1 MAITLC
7 ILVNCY
13 NYTTIDY
20 IDQLLTALDDRRYR
34 IILSGVF
41 VMEPSLHQS
50 LPPELQI
57 MSFQLRLMKLIGLV
71 GPKGHIHRFFLAFGW
86 ATFVI
91 LFPKTVLG
99 FGSTRFDA
107 ITKGLAELLFEGN
120 LFIVIVALVLKLP
133 LFKRMVHLISYF
145 IRQGNFRECLFSK
158 FQLNDSQ
165 FP

>member
-1 MAITLC
+1 MTITLF

-13 NYTTIDY
+13 NYTTIDSWC
-20 IDQLLTALDDRRYR
+20 DQLLTALDDRRCR
-34 IILSGVF
+34 VILSGVF
-41 VMEPSLHQS
+41 AMEPSLHLS

-71 GPKGHIHRFFLAFGW
+71 GPKGRIHRFFLAFGW

-107 ITKGLAELLFEGN
+107 ITKGIAELLFEGN
-120 LFIVIVALVLKLP
+120 LLIVTAALVLKLP
-133 LFKRMVHLISYF
+133 QFKRIVHLISNF
-145 IRQGNFRECLFSK
+145 IRQGNFREYSVNF
-158 FQLNDSQ
+158 N
-165 FP
+165 